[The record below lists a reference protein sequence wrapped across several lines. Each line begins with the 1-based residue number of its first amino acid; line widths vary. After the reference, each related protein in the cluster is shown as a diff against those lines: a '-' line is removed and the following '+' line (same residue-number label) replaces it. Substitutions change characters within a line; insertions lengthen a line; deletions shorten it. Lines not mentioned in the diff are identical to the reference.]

1 MYIKNTLR
9 THALA
14 HTQVLVLLAI
24 TLSLSS
30 LVHFTTSHT
39 DMLGLAWD
47 LGAVT
52 TGPVTVPLVIALGM
66 GVAGSGGNASPLTGF
81 FFLWNMC
88 LCVCSQSIT
97 CGLICLLMPF
107 YTRRVWSGYPGLTDT
122 RQPRNPPKPLLICV
136 HNMWP
141 YMSPYLLLHTQ
152 GLEW

>member
-81 FFLWNMC
+81 FFFVEYVS
-88 LCVCSQSIT
+88 LCVFSI
-97 CGLICLLMPF
+97 
-107 YTRRVWSGYPGLTDT
+107 
-122 RQPRNPPKPLLICV
+122 

-141 YMSPYLLLHTQ
+141 YMSPYALLHTQ